1 MASRVA
7 WLDHDGEGRRR
18 MHDAIQMFRE
28 EGAVDELGIGR
39 IRDAFSDRLFPGTSV
54 LWRRARY
61 LLFVPWIYLLLERG
75 GGGRGSAEDRARKL
89 QRRLALTLRESAGA
103 GSGVIGASGA
113 DVKQPPDVILWAAL
127 ATWGIRRDGGSLG
140 QVREMVAARRRRDG
154 DPEEELDLLDGVWDP
169 RVAALRPAD
178 FPAAASF
185 ELTDAEAA
193 LLRDLATGGD
203 ALPGTPAAQRR
214 DSLLAVLVRE
224 GVPDNVEAPWSH
236 PMSTASRDLREAVR
250 HAGLFSDL
258 LDGARLLYAEL
269 VSRQQRDADLAAAVD
284 QAFAGW
290 APLSDAGRREEI
302 RLWIAEM
309 DDFWRVVRGINSRI
323 SPAEERFVREW
334 AALVREDPAAV
345 RQSDRAAQLI
355 VDREHSAKDAHRARL
370 SRDGT
375 FGRDAQAVLP
385 AKLTFRWE
393 QARQIVADIRQE
405 A

>member
-1 MASRVA
+1 
-7 WLDHDGEGRRR
+7 

-127 ATWGIRRDGGSLG
+127 ATWDIRLDGGSLG
-140 QVREMVAARRRRDG
+140 QVREMVAARSRRDG
-154 DPEEELDLLDGVWDP
+154 DPEEELDFLDGVWNP
-169 RVAALRPAD
+169 RVAILRPTS
-178 FPAAASF
+178 FPAVASF
-185 ELTDAEAA
+185 DLTDAEAV

-203 ALPGTPAAQRR
+203 ALPGGLAALRR

-224 GVPDNVEAPWSH
+224 GVPDNVEVPWTH
-236 PMSTASRDLREAVR
+236 PMRTASADLRKAAR
-250 HAGLFSDL
+250 YAGLFSDL
-258 LDGARLLYAEL
+258 LEGARLLYAEL
-269 VSRQQRDADLAAAVD
+269 VSRQQQDAELAAAVD
-284 QAFAGW
+284 EAFAEW
-290 APLSDAGRREEI
+290 APLSDVRRREEMWQ
-302 RLWIAEM
+302 WIDEM
-309 DDFWRVVRGINSRI
+309 DDFWHVVRGINSRI

-334 AALVREDPAAV
+334 AGFVREDPAGV
-345 RQSDRAAQLI
+345 RQSTDAAQLI
-355 VDREHSAKDAHRARL
+355 VDRERAAKDEHRARL
-370 SRDGT
+370 ARDGT
-375 FGRDAQAVLP
+375 VGRDAKAVLP

-393 QARQIVADIRQE
+393 QARQIAADIRQE
-405 A
+405 T